1 MRDIK
6 FRGKTINGEWVYGNL
21 VQGNDDTG
29 CCIIDYANHETDTYS
44 WNEVHPDS
52 VGEYTGLKD
61 KNGNEI
67 YEGDIVKWDD
77 NSNGKYW
84 RVAVVEINP
93 DIRFRI
99 VKNTTHELSTKDG
112 YIFEYGNFIYTD
124 THNHLTIVGN
134 IHQNP
139 ELLK

>member
-61 KNGNEI
+61 HNGKEI
-67 YEGDIVKWDD
+67 YEGDICESIGCRFKVGFK
-77 NSNGKYW
+77 NGAFSAEYSEKSEDCFYLGNANES
-84 RVAVVEINP
+84 RFEI
-93 DIRFRI
+93 I
-99 VKNTTHELSTKDG
+99 
-112 YIFEYGNFIYTD
+112 
-124 THNHLTIVGN
+124 GN
-134 IHQNP
+134 IYQNP
-139 ELLK
+139 ELLHK